1 MNKVQVLFDE
11 LIKKYNLRAITI
23 EGETWYS
30 VNDLPLGKD
39 AVRKAIQRLEKIKI
53 TNISDSTSSPVQ
65 NYVENNTKIITISMV
80 TSSHIKNFD
89 KVNNAGERFGNFK
102 MVNYLIMNSRLGAEY
117 KIELIEILDQIRQDG
132 FYVDDNISSEQ
143 LDKLQQKVDK
153 LKDKLYYERTR
164 TGLGATQIVNYINVY
179 NLLPSTLFRFMDEYL
194 HLGTYKVVNKN
205 RRFKPNEN
213 FIKCSKRGCANIG
226 INNQIV
232 FHEEFAKAVN
242 NSNESLIILNELNKE
257 ELAIRDKGIE
267 NKNN

>member
-1 MNKVQVLFDE
+1 MNKIQVLFDE

-23 EGETWYS
+23 EGETWYAM
-30 VNDLPLGKD
+30 NDLPLG
-39 AVRKAIQRLEKIKI
+39 RKAINKAVSRLKDTHEEYIK
-53 TNISDSTSSPVQ
+53 S
-65 NYVENNTKIITISMV
+65 NTKVITISMV
-80 TSSHIKNFD
+80 TLSHLKNFD
-89 KVNNAGERFGNFK
+89 SIANRGEMFYNFK

-117 KIELIEILDQIRQDG
+117 KIELIEILDKIRQDG
-132 FYVDDNISSEQ
+132 FYVDDNITSEQ

-213 FIKCSKRGCANIG
+213 FNKCSKKGCANIG
-226 INNQIV
+226 INNQVI
-232 FHEEFAKAVN
+232 FHEEFANIIN
-242 NSNESLIILNELNKE
+242 NSNKSLIILGELNKE

>member
-11 LIKKYNLRAITI
+11 LIKKYNLRAIKI
-23 EGETWYS
+23 EGETWYG
-30 VNDLPLGKD
+30 VNDLPIREPRKTFGDLRKNKQENFVNDNTRIIKPLDISAVPLKD
-39 AVRKAIQRLEKIKI
+39 AR
-53 TNISDSTSSPVQ
+53 
-65 NYVENNTKIITISMV
+65 
-80 TSSHIKNFD
+80 NFD
-89 KVNNAGERFGNFK
+89 KINNFGEVFGNFK

-132 FYVDDNISSEQ
+132 FYVDNNISSEQ

-226 INNQIV
+226 VNNQIV